1 MERFR
6 KLSNFQKLL
15 LIAQAVMVLVFSVL
29 YAVTVRREGFAYE
42 DGLLMRSEEN
52 GDISGQVPW
61 AAGTQFSPCIRTGP
75 WTTGSG
81 TVPTVLMKSGR
92 IRLPCRKGTR

>member
-6 KLSNFQKLL
+6 KLSNFQKFV

-52 GDISGQVPW
+52 GDILW
-61 AAGTQFSPCIRTGP
+61 
-75 WTTGSG
+75 SG
-81 TVPTVLMKSGR
+81 TVGGRNAVFTVH
-92 IRLPCRKGTR
+92 PDGTVDYRVGDSSYGPYEVR